1 MSIAAIRSGFVATV
15 AALNQHDVKEQAKT
29 LVSAITF
36 LNGLIG
42 IPFDCL
48 ILGDRRISTEVLEG
62 PPKWTRVRVATT
74 VAVACSY
81 SSLLLSAAT
90 SRPGVWI
97 ISTFVGRII
106 SSSQL
111 ERIFGP
117 NTVFAVNPWHPR
129 HVCSIAAVILAIP
142 SVIHST
148 YLGIHSLMR
157 YSIFSQQLR
166 FHVECEQPSGQ
177 LSDREVRGMILFNT
191 LTSRPIMHLGNQLC
205 RAMVK

>member
-1 MSIAAIRSGFVATV
+1 MRSLVI
-15 AALNQHDVKEQAKT
+15 LNTEVHIEYSLRLQSVTH
-29 LVSAITF
+29 F
-36 LNGLIG
+36 LNRPLIKEG
-42 IPFDCL
+42 VKVVVGAISFTFGAIEIYDLVRNRSFKSSSYIQTAAKVSL
-48 ILGDRRISTEVLEG
+48 IL
-62 PPKWTRVRVATT
+62 
-74 VAVACSY
+74 
-81 SSLLLSAAT
+81 SAMV
-90 SRPGVWI
+90 SRPGVWV
-97 ISTFVGRII
+97 ISTLVGR
-106 SSSQL
+106 
-111 ERIFGP
+111 
-117 NTVFAVNPWHPR
+117 VFAPEQLQRVFGANTIFALNPWHPR